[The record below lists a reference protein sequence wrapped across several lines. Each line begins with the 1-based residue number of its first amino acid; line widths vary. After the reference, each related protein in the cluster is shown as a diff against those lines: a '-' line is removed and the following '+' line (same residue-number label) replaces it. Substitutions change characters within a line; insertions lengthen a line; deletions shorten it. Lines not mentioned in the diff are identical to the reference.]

1 MRFPLIRSVLRT
13 AIAVGVISSYQSSS
27 LASCWNE
34 LLRPNAGVCYI
45 YDLQSDEFAGSSL
58 SKQEVDS
65 IATAIQSVVN
75 ADQPC
80 NGFDL
85 CSSESNGVD
94 SSESA
99 VEPVDTSRTDW
110 DDCIA
115 AAKRYEMRS
124 NFDAAWA
131 QIGSQASSLINQ
143 RDRLFSAY
151 GQARTLFT
159 SFARNSSIQL
169 VELIRINESLPVA
182 GITTDPITESL
193 TDTTV
198 SIESDWNC
206 NDWNQPHDQPHDQV
220 PCLEASGVFPVRGHA
235 NIFVFCHHG
244 SEPVDNTWQGEIDA
258 VSPEI
263 DTVSPEIDTVILE
276 IDTVYPEIDTV
287 YPEIDTV
294 YPELDTVYPEID
306 TVSPEID
313 TLSPEIDTLSPEL
326 DTLSPELDTLS
337 PEIDTLS
344 PDTDTV
350 SPETDTV
357 SPEIDTISPEIDTLS
372 PEIDTL
378 SPEIDT
384 LSPEIDTVS
393 PEIDTVSPEID
404 AVSPEIDAVSP
415 EQAPVSP
422 ELAPVCPELDRS
434 NNACHWAD
442 LFEQPRICCPLDT
455 QKQDEPVADSSV
467 SDIPVTADPIRPPT
481 LQSDGE
487 QIDPPIDELSYD
499 LATSQPVHW
508 NLWSGQ
514 RSFGGGYRAAW
525 LEPASPI
532 GMFSREDLQYATK
545 FSSELP
551 NNTLNEI
558 DHVSNVDAPSLAS
571 DIAPAIETFVSKD
584 FLVQRHE
591 STFGTL
597 ILPLTSPQQIAV
609 DYAMKHLRGTSDDTR
624 LNASKSLANQVRTV
638 GEFLVDF
645 AMQLETEAE
654 RVEIAR
660 RDSNQR

>member
-244 SEPVDNTWQGEIDA
+244 SEPVDNTWQGEID
-258 VSPEI
+258 
-263 DTVSPEIDTVILE
+263 TVSPEIDTLSPE
-276 IDTVYPEIDTV
+276 LDTVYLEIDTV

-350 SPETDTV
+350 SPET
-357 SPEIDTISPEIDTLS
+357 
-372 PEIDTL
+372 
-378 SPEIDT
+378 DT

>member
-131 QIGSQASSLINQ
+131 QINSQASSLINQ
-143 RDRLFSAY
+143 RDRLFSVY
-151 GQARTLFT
+151 GQARTVFA

-169 VELIRINESLPVA
+169 VELIRINESLPVS
-182 GITTDPITESL
+182 GIATDPIAESL
-193 TDTTV
+193 TDTIV

-206 NDWNQPHDQPHDQV
+206 NDGDQPHDQV

-244 SEPVDNTWQGEIDA
+244 SEPVDNTWQGEID
-258 VSPEI
+258 
-263 DTVSPEIDTVILE
+263 
-276 IDTVYPEIDTV
+276 
-287 YPEIDTV
+287 
-294 YPELDTVYPEID
+294 

-313 TLSPEIDTLSPEL
+313 TLSPEIDTLSA
-326 DTLSPELDTLS
+326 
-337 PEIDTLS
+337 
-344 PDTDTV
+344 
-350 SPETDTV
+350 
-357 SPEIDTISPEIDTLS
+357 
-372 PEIDTL
+372 
-378 SPEIDT
+378 
-384 LSPEIDTVS
+384 EIDTVS
-393 PEIDTVSPEID
+393 PEIDTVSPETDTVSPELDTLSPEID
-404 AVSPEIDAVSP
+404 TVSPEIATD
-415 EQAPVSP
+415 
-422 ELAPVCPELDRS
+422 CPEIDPS

-571 DIAPAIETFVSKD
+571 DITPAIETFASKD

-597 ILPLTSPQQIAV
+597 LLPLSGPQQIAV

-624 LNASKSLANQVRTV
+624 LNATKSLADQVRTV

-645 AMQLETEAE
+645 ALQLDTEAE
-654 RVEIAR
+654 RFEIAR

>member
-220 PCLEASGVFPVRGHA
+220 HDQVPCFDASGVFPVRGHA

-244 SEPVDNTWQGEIDA
+244 SEPVDNTWQGEID
-258 VSPEI
+258 
-263 DTVSPEIDTVILE
+263 TVSPEIDA
-276 IDTVYPEIDTV
+276 
-287 YPEIDTV
+287 
-294 YPELDTVYPEID
+294 
-306 TVSPEID
+306 
-313 TLSPEIDTLSPEL
+313 
-326 DTLSPELDTLS
+326 
-337 PEIDTLS
+337 
-344 PDTDTV
+344 
-350 SPETDTV
+350 
-357 SPEIDTISPEIDTLS
+357 
-372 PEIDTL
+372 
-378 SPEIDT
+378 
-384 LSPEIDTVS
+384 VS

-415 EQAPVSP
+415 EIDAVSPELAPVCPELAPVSPELAPVSP
-422 ELAPVCPELDRS
+422 ELAPVCPELARS

>member
-258 VSPEI
+258 VSLEI
-263 DTVSPEIDTVILE
+263 DAVSPEIDSV
-276 IDTVYPEIDTV
+276 
-287 YPEIDTV
+287 
-294 YPELDTVYPEID
+294 
-306 TVSPEID
+306 
-313 TLSPEIDTLSPEL
+313 SPEL
-326 DTLSPELDTLS
+326 DAVSPEL
-337 PEIDTLS
+337 
-344 PDTDTV
+344 
-350 SPETDTV
+350 
-357 SPEIDTISPEIDTLS
+357 
-372 PEIDTL
+372 
-378 SPEIDT
+378 
-384 LSPEIDTVS
+384 
-393 PEIDTVSPEID
+393 D

-415 EQAPVSP
+415 ELAPVCPEQAPVCPELAPVCPELAPVCP

>member
-1 MRFPLIRSVLRT
+1 
-13 AIAVGVISSYQSSS
+13 
-27 LASCWNE
+27 
-34 LLRPNAGVCYI
+34 
-45 YDLQSDEFAGSSL
+45 
-58 SKQEVDS
+58 
-65 IATAIQSVVN
+65 
-75 ADQPC
+75 
-80 NGFDL
+80 
-85 CSSESNGVD
+85 
-94 SSESA
+94 
-99 VEPVDTSRTDW
+99 
-110 DDCIA
+110 
-115 AAKRYEMRS
+115 MRS

-131 QIGSQASSLINQ
+131 QINSQASSLINQ
-143 RDRLFSAY
+143 RDRLFSVY
-151 GQARTLFT
+151 GQARTVFA

-169 VELIRINESLPVA
+169 VELIRINESLPVS
-182 GITTDPITESL
+182 GIATDPIAESL
-193 TDTTV
+193 TDTIV

-206 NDWNQPHDQPHDQV
+206 NDGDQPHDQV

-244 SEPVDNTWQGEIDA
+244 SEPVDNTWQGEID
-258 VSPEI
+258 
-263 DTVSPEIDTVILE
+263 TVSPEIDTVYLE

-294 YPELDTVYPEID
+294 YPELDTVYPELD
-306 TVSPEID
+306 TVSPEIATD
-313 TLSPEIDTLSPEL
+313 CPEIDP
-326 DTLSPELDTLS
+326 
-337 PEIDTLS
+337 
-344 PDTDTV
+344 
-350 SPETDTV
+350 
-357 SPEIDTISPEIDTLS
+357 
-372 PEIDTL
+372 
-378 SPEIDT
+378 
-384 LSPEIDTVS
+384 
-393 PEIDTVSPEID
+393 
-404 AVSPEIDAVSP
+404 
-415 EQAPVSP
+415 
-422 ELAPVCPELDRS
+422 S

-571 DIAPAIETFVSKD
+571 DITPAIETFASKD

-597 ILPLTSPQQIAV
+597 LLPLSGPQQIAV

-624 LNASKSLANQVRTV
+624 LNATKSLADQVRTV

-645 AMQLETEAE
+645 ALQLDTEAE
-654 RVEIAR
+654 RFEIAR

>member
-131 QIGSQASSLINQ
+131 QINSQASSLINQ
-143 RDRLFSAY
+143 RDRLFSVY
-151 GQARTLFT
+151 GQARTVFA

-169 VELIRINESLPVA
+169 VELIRINESLPVS
-182 GITTDPITESL
+182 GIATDPIAESL
-193 TDTTV
+193 TDTIV

-206 NDWNQPHDQPHDQV
+206 NDGDQPHDQV

-244 SEPVDNTWQGEIDA
+244 SEPVDNTWQGEIDT

-263 DTVSPEIDTVILE
+263 DTVSPEIDTVYLE

-294 YPELDTVYPEID
+294 YPELDTVYPELD
-306 TVSPEID
+306 TV
-313 TLSPEIDTLSPEL
+313 
-326 DTLSPELDTLS
+326 
-337 PEIDTLS
+337 
-344 PDTDTV
+344 
-350 SPETDTV
+350 
-357 SPEIDTISPEIDTLS
+357 SPEIDTLS

-384 LSPEIDTVS
+384 LSPELDTHSPEIDTLSAEIDTVS
-393 PEIDTVSPEID
+393 PEIDTVSPETDTVSPELDTLSPEID
-404 AVSPEIDAVSP
+404 TVSPEIATD
-415 EQAPVSP
+415 
-422 ELAPVCPELDRS
+422 CPEIDPS

-571 DIAPAIETFVSKD
+571 DITPAIETFASKD

-597 ILPLTSPQQIAV
+597 LLPLSGPQQIAV

-624 LNASKSLANQVRTV
+624 LNATKSLADQVRTV

-645 AMQLETEAE
+645 ALQLDTEAE
-654 RVEIAR
+654 RFEIAR

>member
-85 CSSESNGVD
+85 CSSESNGVY

-99 VEPVDTSRTDW
+99 VESVDTSRTDW

-143 RDRLFSAY
+143 RDRLFSVY
-151 GQARTLFT
+151 GQARTAFT
-159 SFARNSSIQL
+159 SFAKNSSIEL
-169 VELIRINESLPVA
+169 VELIQINESLPVD
-182 GITTDPITESL
+182 GITADPIAESL
-193 TDTTV
+193 TDTIV

-206 NDWNQPHDQPHDQV
+206 NDGDQPHDQV

-244 SEPVDNTWQGEIDA
+244 SEPVDNTWQGE
-258 VSPEI
+258 
-263 DTVSPEIDTVILE
+263 L
-276 IDTVYPEIDTV
+276 
-287 YPEIDTV
+287 
-294 YPELDTVYPEID
+294 
-306 TVSPEID
+306 
-313 TLSPEIDTLSPEL
+313 
-326 DTLSPELDTLS
+326 
-337 PEIDTLS
+337 
-344 PDTDTV
+344 
-350 SPETDTV
+350 
-357 SPEIDTISPEIDTLS
+357 
-372 PEIDTL
+372 
-378 SPEIDT
+378 
-384 LSPEIDTVS
+384 DTVS
-393 PEIDTVSPEID
+393 PEIDTVSPEI
-404 AVSPEIDAVSP
+404 AT
-415 EQAPVSP
+415 
-422 ELAPVCPELDRS
+422 VCPELGPS

-487 QIDPPIDELSYD
+487 QIDPPFDELTYN
-499 LATSQPVHW
+499 LGTSRPVHW
-508 NLWSGQ
+508 NSWSGQ
-514 RSFGGGYRAAW
+514 RSFGEGYRAAW

-532 GMFSREDLQYATK
+532 GLFSREDLQYATK

-551 NNTLNEI
+551 NNTLKEI
-558 DHVSNVDAPSLAS
+558 DNASNVEAPSLAS
-571 DIAPAIETFVSKD
+571 DLAPAIETFASKD

-597 ILPLTSPQQIAV
+597 LLPLSSPQQIAV

-624 LNASKSLANQVRTV
+624 LNATKSLANQVRTV

-645 AMQLETEAE
+645 ALQLDTEAE
-654 RVEIAR
+654 RFEIAR

>member
-263 DTVSPEIDTVILE
+263 DTVSPEIDTVYLE

-294 YPELDTVYPEID
+294 YPELDTVYPE
-306 TVSPEID
+306 
-313 TLSPEIDTLSPEL
+313 L
-326 DTLSPELDTLS
+326 
-337 PEIDTLS
+337 
-344 PDTDTV
+344 
-350 SPETDTV
+350 
-357 SPEIDTISPEIDTLS
+357 
-372 PEIDTL
+372 
-378 SPEIDT
+378 
-384 LSPEIDTVS
+384 DTVS

-624 LNASKSLANQVRTV
+624 LNATKSLADQVRTV

>member
-1 MRFPLIRSVLRT
+1 MRYPLIRSVLRT
-13 AIAVGVISSYQSSS
+13 AIAVGVVSSYQSSS

-34 LLRPNAGVCYI
+34 LLRPNVGVCYI
-45 YDLQSDEFAGSSL
+45 HDLQSDGFAGASL

-75 ADQPC
+75 ADQAC
-80 NGFDL
+80 HGFDL
-85 CSSESNGVD
+85 CSSESNVVD

-115 AAKRYEMRS
+115 AAKRFEMRS

-131 QIGSQASSLINQ
+131 QIESQASTLINQ

-206 NDWNQPHDQPHDQV
+206 NDWNQPHDQVQGFD
-220 PCLEASGVFPVRGHA
+220 ASGVFPVRGHA

-263 DTVSPEIDTVILE
+263 DA
-276 IDTVYPEIDTV
+276 
-287 YPEIDTV
+287 
-294 YPELDTVYPEID
+294 
-306 TVSPEID
+306 
-313 TLSPEIDTLSPEL
+313 
-326 DTLSPELDTLS
+326 
-337 PEIDTLS
+337 
-344 PDTDTV
+344 
-350 SPETDTV
+350 
-357 SPEIDTISPEIDTLS
+357 
-372 PEIDTL
+372 
-378 SPEIDT
+378 
-384 LSPEIDTVS
+384 
-393 PEIDTVSPEID
+393 VSPEID

-415 EQAPVSP
+415 EIDAVSPEIDAVSPEIATVCP

-545 FSSELP
+545 FSSELL

-558 DHVSNVDAPSLAS
+558 DHVSNVEAPSLAS
-571 DIAPAIETFVSKD
+571 DLAPAIETFASKD

-597 ILPLTSPQQIAV
+597 LLPLSSPQQIAV
-609 DYAMKHLRGTSDDTR
+609 DYAMQHLRGTSEDTR
-624 LNASKSLANQVRTV
+624 LNATKSIANQVRTV

-645 AMQLETEAE
+645 ALHLDTQAE
-654 RVEIAR
+654 RFEIAR

>member
-131 QIGSQASSLINQ
+131 QINSQASSLINQ
-143 RDRLFSAY
+143 RDRLFSVY
-151 GQARTLFT
+151 GQARTVFA

-169 VELIRINESLPVA
+169 VELIRINESLPVS
-182 GITTDPITESL
+182 GIATDPIAESL
-193 TDTTV
+193 TDTIV

-206 NDWNQPHDQPHDQV
+206 NDGDQPHDQV

-244 SEPVDNTWQGEIDA
+244 SEPVDNTWQGEIDT

-263 DTVSPEIDTVILE
+263 DTVSPEIDTVYLE

-294 YPELDTVYPEID
+294 YPELDTVYPE
-306 TVSPEID
+306 
-313 TLSPEIDTLSPEL
+313 L
-326 DTLSPELDTLS
+326 
-337 PEIDTLS
+337 
-344 PDTDTV
+344 
-350 SPETDTV
+350 
-357 SPEIDTISPEIDTLS
+357 DTISPEIDTLS

-384 LSPEIDTVS
+384 LSPELDTLSPEIDTLSAEIDTVS
-393 PEIDTVSPEID
+393 PEIDTVSPETDTVSPELDTLSPEID
-404 AVSPEIDAVSP
+404 TVSPEIATD
-415 EQAPVSP
+415 
-422 ELAPVCPELDRS
+422 CPEIDPS

-571 DIAPAIETFVSKD
+571 DITPAIETFASKD

-597 ILPLTSPQQIAV
+597 LLPLSGPQQIAV

-624 LNASKSLANQVRTV
+624 LNATKSLADQVRTV

-645 AMQLETEAE
+645 ALQLDTEAE
-654 RVEIAR
+654 RFEIAR

>member
-258 VSPEI
+258 VSPE
-263 DTVSPEIDTVILE
+263 
-276 IDTVYPEIDTV
+276 
-287 YPEIDTV
+287 
-294 YPELDTVYPEID
+294 
-306 TVSPEID
+306 
-313 TLSPEIDTLSPEL
+313 
-326 DTLSPELDTLS
+326 
-337 PEIDTLS
+337 
-344 PDTDTV
+344 
-350 SPETDTV
+350 
-357 SPEIDTISPEIDTLS
+357 
-372 PEIDTL
+372 
-378 SPEIDT
+378 
-384 LSPEIDTVS
+384 
-393 PEIDTVSPEID
+393 
-404 AVSPEIDAVSP
+404 
-415 EQAPVSP
+415 QAPVSP

-442 LFEQPRICCPLDT
+442 LFEQPCL
-455 QKQDEPVADSSV
+455 
-467 SDIPVTADPIRPPT
+467 
-481 LQSDGE
+481 
-487 QIDPPIDELSYD
+487 
-499 LATSQPVHW
+499 
-508 NLWSGQ
+508 
-514 RSFGGGYRAAW
+514 
-525 LEPASPI
+525 ASP
-532 GMFSREDLQYATK
+532 
-545 FSSELP
+545 
-551 NNTLNEI
+551 
-558 DHVSNVDAPSLAS
+558 
-571 DIAPAIETFVSKD
+571 
-584 FLVQRHE
+584 
-591 STFGTL
+591 
-597 ILPLTSPQQIAV
+597 
-609 DYAMKHLRGTSDDTR
+609 
-624 LNASKSLANQVRTV
+624 
-638 GEFLVDF
+638 
-645 AMQLETEAE
+645 
-654 RVEIAR
+654 
-660 RDSNQR
+660 

>member
-206 NDWNQPHDQPHDQV
+206 NDWNQPHDQVQGFD
-220 PCLEASGVFPVRGHA
+220 ASGVFPVRGHA

-263 DTVSPEIDTVILE
+263 DA
-276 IDTVYPEIDTV
+276 
-287 YPEIDTV
+287 
-294 YPELDTVYPEID
+294 
-306 TVSPEID
+306 
-313 TLSPEIDTLSPEL
+313 
-326 DTLSPELDTLS
+326 
-337 PEIDTLS
+337 
-344 PDTDTV
+344 
-350 SPETDTV
+350 
-357 SPEIDTISPEIDTLS
+357 
-372 PEIDTL
+372 
-378 SPEIDT
+378 
-384 LSPEIDTVS
+384 VS

-415 EQAPVSP
+415 EIDAVSPELAPVCPELAPVSP

>member
-131 QIGSQASSLINQ
+131 QINSQASSLINQ
-143 RDRLFSAY
+143 RDRLFSVY
-151 GQARTLFT
+151 GQARTVFA

-182 GITTDPITESL
+182 DITTDPITESL

-206 NDWNQPHDQPHDQV
+206 NDWNQPHDQVQGF
-220 PCLEASGVFPVRGHA
+220 EASGVFPVRGHA

-263 DTVSPEIDTVILE
+263 DA
-276 IDTVYPEIDTV
+276 
-287 YPEIDTV
+287 
-294 YPELDTVYPEID
+294 
-306 TVSPEID
+306 
-313 TLSPEIDTLSPEL
+313 
-326 DTLSPELDTLS
+326 
-337 PEIDTLS
+337 
-344 PDTDTV
+344 
-350 SPETDTV
+350 
-357 SPEIDTISPEIDTLS
+357 
-372 PEIDTL
+372 
-378 SPEIDT
+378 
-384 LSPEIDTVS
+384 
-393 PEIDTVSPEID
+393 VSPEID

-415 EQAPVSP
+415 ELDAVSPELDAVSPEIDAVSPEQARVCPEQAPVCHK
-422 ELAPVCPELDRS
+422 LAPVCPELDRS

-487 QIDPPIDELSYD
+487 QIDPPFDELTYN
-499 LATSQPVHW
+499 LGTSRPVHW
-508 NLWSGQ
+508 NSWSGQ

-551 NNTLNEI
+551 NNTLNET
-558 DHVSNVDAPSLAS
+558 DNVSNVDAPSLAS

>member
-258 VSPEI
+258 VSLEI
-263 DTVSPEIDTVILE
+263 DAVSPEIDS
-276 IDTVYPEIDTV
+276 
-287 YPEIDTV
+287 
-294 YPELDTVYPEID
+294 
-306 TVSPEID
+306 VSPE
-313 TLSPEIDTLSPEL
+313 L
-326 DTLSPELDTLS
+326 
-337 PEIDTLS
+337 
-344 PDTDTV
+344 
-350 SPETDTV
+350 
-357 SPEIDTISPEIDTLS
+357 
-372 PEIDTL
+372 
-378 SPEIDT
+378 
-384 LSPEIDTVS
+384 
-393 PEIDTVSPEID
+393 D

-415 EQAPVSP
+415 ELAPVCPEQAPVCP

>member
-131 QIGSQASSLINQ
+131 QINSQASSLINQ
-143 RDRLFSAY
+143 RDRLFSVY
-151 GQARTLFT
+151 GQARTVFA

-169 VELIRINESLPVA
+169 VELIRINESLPVS
-182 GITTDPITESL
+182 GIATDPIAESL
-193 TDTTV
+193 TDTIV

-206 NDWNQPHDQPHDQV
+206 NDGDQPHDQV

-244 SEPVDNTWQGEIDA
+244 SEPVDNTWQGEIDT

-263 DTVSPEIDTVILE
+263 DTVSPEIDTVYLE

-294 YPELDTVYPEID
+294 YPELDTVYPE
-306 TVSPEID
+306 
-313 TLSPEIDTLSPEL
+313 L
-326 DTLSPELDTLS
+326 
-337 PEIDTLS
+337 
-344 PDTDTV
+344 
-350 SPETDTV
+350 
-357 SPEIDTISPEIDTLS
+357 
-372 PEIDTL
+372 
-378 SPEIDT
+378 
-384 LSPEIDTVS
+384 DTVS
-393 PEIDTVSPEID
+393 PEIDTVSPEIATD
-404 AVSPEIDAVSP
+404 CPEIDP
-415 EQAPVSP
+415 
-422 ELAPVCPELDRS
+422 S

-571 DIAPAIETFVSKD
+571 DITPAIETFASKD

-597 ILPLTSPQQIAV
+597 LLPLSGPQQIAV

-624 LNASKSLANQVRTV
+624 LNATKSLADQVRTV

-645 AMQLETEAE
+645 ALQLDTEAE
-654 RVEIAR
+654 RFEIAR

>member
-131 QIGSQASSLINQ
+131 QINSQASSLINQ
-143 RDRLFSAY
+143 RDRLFSVY
-151 GQARTLFT
+151 GQARTVFA

-169 VELIRINESLPVA
+169 VELIRINESLPVS
-182 GITTDPITESL
+182 GIATDPIAESL
-193 TDTTV
+193 TDTIV

-206 NDWNQPHDQPHDQV
+206 NDGDQPHDQV

-244 SEPVDNTWQGEIDA
+244 SEPVDNTWQGEIDT

-263 DTVSPEIDTVILE
+263 DTVSPEIDTVYLE

-294 YPELDTVYPEID
+294 YPELDTVYPELDTVSPEID

-326 DTLSPELDTLS
+326 DTLSPE
-337 PEIDTLS
+337 IDTLS
-344 PDTDTV
+344 A
-350 SPETDTV
+350 
-357 SPEIDTISPEIDTLS
+357 
-372 PEIDTL
+372 
-378 SPEIDT
+378 
-384 LSPEIDTVS
+384 EIDTVS
-393 PEIDTVSPEID
+393 PEIDTVSPETDTVSPELDTLSPEID
-404 AVSPEIDAVSP
+404 TVSPEIATD
-415 EQAPVSP
+415 
-422 ELAPVCPELDRS
+422 CPEIDPS

-571 DIAPAIETFVSKD
+571 DITPAIETFASKD

-597 ILPLTSPQQIAV
+597 LLPLSGPQQIAV

-624 LNASKSLANQVRTV
+624 LNATKSLADQVRTV

-645 AMQLETEAE
+645 ALQLDTEAE
-654 RVEIAR
+654 RFEIAR

>member
-258 VSPEI
+258 VS
-263 DTVSPEIDTVILE
+263 L
-276 IDTVYPEIDTV
+276 
-287 YPEIDTV
+287 
-294 YPELDTVYPEID
+294 
-306 TVSPEID
+306 
-313 TLSPEIDTLSPEL
+313 
-326 DTLSPELDTLS
+326 
-337 PEIDTLS
+337 
-344 PDTDTV
+344 
-350 SPETDTV
+350 
-357 SPEIDTISPEIDTLS
+357 
-372 PEIDTL
+372 
-378 SPEIDT
+378 
-384 LSPEIDTVS
+384 
-393 PEIDTVSPEID
+393 EID
-404 AVSPEIDAVSP
+404 AVSPEIDSVSPELDAVSPELDAVSPELDAVSPELAPVCP
-415 EQAPVSP
+415 EQAPVCPELAPVCPELAPVCP

>member
-206 NDWNQPHDQPHDQV
+206 NDWNQPHDQVQGFD
-220 PCLEASGVFPVRGHA
+220 ASGVFPVRGHA

-263 DTVSPEIDTVILE
+263 DAV
-276 IDTVYPEIDTV
+276 
-287 YPEIDTV
+287 
-294 YPELDTVYPEID
+294 
-306 TVSPEID
+306 
-313 TLSPEIDTLSPEL
+313 SPEIDTLSPEL
-326 DTLSPELDTLS
+326 DTVSPELDTLS
-337 PEIDTLS
+337 PEL
-344 PDTDTV
+344 
-350 SPETDTV
+350 
-357 SPEIDTISPEIDTLS
+357 DTISPEIDA
-372 PEIDTL
+372 
-378 SPEIDT
+378 
-384 LSPEIDTVS
+384 
-393 PEIDTVSPEID
+393 VSPEID

-415 EQAPVSP
+415 EIDAVSPEIATVCPELAPVCPELDTVSP
-422 ELAPVCPELDRS
+422 ELAPVCPELDPS

-645 AMQLETEAE
+645 ALQLETEAE

>member
-244 SEPVDNTWQGEIDA
+244 SEPVDNTWQGEID
-258 VSPEI
+258 
-263 DTVSPEIDTVILE
+263 TVSPEIDTLSPE
-276 IDTVYPEIDTV
+276 LDTVYLEIDTV

>member
-131 QIGSQASSLINQ
+131 QINSQASSLINQ
-143 RDRLFSAY
+143 RDRLFSVY
-151 GQARTLFT
+151 GQARTVFA

-169 VELIRINESLPVA
+169 VELIRINESLPVS
-182 GITTDPITESL
+182 GIATDPIAESL
-193 TDTTV
+193 TDTIV

-206 NDWNQPHDQPHDQV
+206 NDGDQPHDQV

-244 SEPVDNTWQGEIDA
+244 SEPVDNTWQGEIDT
-258 VSPEI
+258 VYPEI
-263 DTVSPEIDTVILE
+263 DTVYPEIDTVYLE

-294 YPELDTVYPEID
+294 YPELDTVYPELD

-313 TLSPEIDTLSPEL
+313 T
-326 DTLSPELDTLS
+326 
-337 PEIDTLS
+337 
-344 PDTDTV
+344 V
-350 SPETDTV
+350 
-357 SPEIDTISPEIDTLS
+357 
-372 PEIDTL
+372 

-393 PEIDTVSPEID
+393 PEIATDCPEID
-404 AVSPEIDAVSP
+404 P
-415 EQAPVSP
+415 
-422 ELAPVCPELDRS
+422 S

-571 DIAPAIETFVSKD
+571 DITPAIETFASKD

-597 ILPLTSPQQIAV
+597 LLPLSGPQQIAV

-624 LNASKSLANQVRTV
+624 LNATKSLADQVRTV

-645 AMQLETEAE
+645 ALQLDTEAE
-654 RVEIAR
+654 RFEIAR

>member
-99 VEPVDTSRTDW
+99 FEPVDTSRTDW

-263 DTVSPEIDTVILE
+263 DTVSPEIDTVYLE

-294 YPELDTVYPEID
+294 YPELDTVYPELD

-313 TLSPEIDTLSPEL
+313 TVSPEL

-532 GMFSREDLQYATK
+532 GKFSREDLQYATK

>member
-220 PCLEASGVFPVRGHA
+220 PCFDASGVFPVRGHA

-263 DTVSPEIDTVILE
+263 DSVSPEIDSV
-276 IDTVYPEIDTV
+276 
-287 YPEIDTV
+287 
-294 YPELDTVYPEID
+294 
-306 TVSPEID
+306 
-313 TLSPEIDTLSPEL
+313 SPEL
-326 DTLSPELDTLS
+326 DAVSPEL
-337 PEIDTLS
+337 
-344 PDTDTV
+344 
-350 SPETDTV
+350 
-357 SPEIDTISPEIDTLS
+357 
-372 PEIDTL
+372 
-378 SPEIDT
+378 
-384 LSPEIDTVS
+384 
-393 PEIDTVSPEID
+393 D

-415 EQAPVSP
+415 ELAPVCPEQAPVCPELAPVCPELAPVCP